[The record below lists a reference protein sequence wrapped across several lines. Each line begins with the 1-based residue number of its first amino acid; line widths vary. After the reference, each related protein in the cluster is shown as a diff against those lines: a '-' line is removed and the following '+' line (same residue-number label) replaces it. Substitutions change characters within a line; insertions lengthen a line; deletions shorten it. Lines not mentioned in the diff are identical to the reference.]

1 MDTIT
6 EEEVIQSVTNVDD
19 IVETTAGSVE
29 EVSTTKDDNVN
40 LELLNQFNIYLH
52 LIPPP
57 ADSVPTVIQQS
68 KPEPR
73 STEMSDQNETPAKIN
88 DLTNSSD
95 IDQPAGVLLTG
106 LTRSDDQ
113 SLLPKAD
120 ISKGSDSNTV

>member
-57 ADSVPTVIQQS
+57 ADSVPTDIQQT
-68 KPEPR
+68 KPDSR
-73 STEMSDQNETPAKIN
+73 ITEMSETPAQIN

-95 IDQPAGVLLTG
+95 TDQPAGVLLTMP
-106 LTRSDDQ
+106 T
-113 SLLPKAD
+113 
-120 ISKGSDSNTV
+120 ISKN